1 MYFPV
6 LSADVLDEI
15 PLSMLAAQLNESED
29 AIKTE
34 SKTCLSVSLGHC
46 YYLVNQ
52 IEL

>member
-15 PLSMLAAQLNESED
+15 LFAA
-29 AIKTE
+29 AIQCIRVDSIETE
-34 SKTCLSVSLGHC
+34 SKTRLSVSLGNFC
-46 YYLVNQ
+46 YLVNQ